1 MGLTLPARTRAQIM
15 EQLDALPRPKN
26 LAGKVTVSLEFNCR
40 PDGTLGSVHIETQV
54 REELSK
60 V

>member
-1 MGLTLPARTRAQIM
+1 M
-15 EQLDALPRPKN
+15 EQLDALPCLKN

-40 PDGTLGSVHIETQV
+40 SDGTLGSVHIETQV
-54 REELSK
+54 REELLK